1 MANVIAYF
9 NDIEGGICQ
18 RINRLSRLVW
28 VRRFFALISKFG
40 DIGFWLMMAAVVFAI
55 QGPASLPAIL
65 QIAVTGI
72 AGVLIYKALKS
83 RLVRERPYINRGD
96 ILCGTAPLDRYSFPS
111 GHTLHAVSF
120 SIMLSQAEPALIPVV
135 APFALLVAAS
145 RIVLGLHYPSDV
157 VVGAVIGAA
166 LANSSLA
173 LF

>member
-18 RINRLSRLVW
+18 RINRLSRLVG
-28 VRRFFALISKFG
+28 VRRFFAL
-40 DIGFWLMMAAVVFAI
+40 IGFWLMMAAVVFAI

-145 RIVLGLHYPSDV
+145 RVVLGLHYPSDV